1 MRYIRRRNW
10 EIFLARDDQDTAVAD
25 VSKNPANPATSDCLV
40 VIYAEDKGIMGRRYL
55 LNSGV
60 LRIGRMPD
68 NELALS
74 DEAVSRRHAR
84 IERGSDGWLLMDV
97 GSRNGTLLNERELVG
112 QAKLQRDDRIRIG
125 STIFKF
131 LSGEDVESLFH
142 EEIYQLSIVD
152 HLTGLHNRR
161 FFDDAIERE
170 FSRARRYRRSFSML
184 MLDIDL
190 FKRVNDQYGHPAGDF
205 VLHGVAALLKAALRG
220 DETVA
225 RYGGEEFGLL
235 LPEAELSVAANVAET
250 LRAAVAA
257 ARFEHQD
264 SSISVSV
271 SIGVATLIGSG
282 RSAGELLARADKKLY
297 EAKRSGRN
305 RVCS

>member
-1 MRYIRRRNW
+1 
-10 EIFLARDDQDTAVAD
+10 
-25 VSKNPANPATSDCLV
+25 LV
-40 VIYAEDKGIMGRRYL
+40 VIYAEDKAVMGRRYV
-55 LNSGV
+55 LNGGV

-68 NELALS
+68 NEVALD

-97 GSRNGTLLNERELVG
+97 GSRNGTLLNERELAG
-112 QAKLQRDDRIRIG
+112 QATLQRDDRIRIG

-161 FFDDAIERE
+161 SFDDLLEKE
-170 FSRARRYRRSFSML
+170 FSRARRYRRAFSVL
-184 MLDIDL
+184 MLDIDW
-190 FKRVNDQYGHPAGDF
+190 FKRVNDRYGHPAGDI
-205 VLHGVAALLKAALRG
+205 VLRG
-220 DETVA
+220 VGAVLEQALQRDETVA

-235 LPEAELSVAANVAET
+235 LPETELSAAAEVGEA

-257 ARFEHQD
+257 TRFEHQ
-264 SSISVSV
+264 SATIAVTVSV
-271 SIGVATLIGSG
+271 GAATLVGSG
-282 RSAGELLARADKKLY
+282 RSPAELLARADQKLY
-297 EAKRSGRN
+297 EAKRAGRN
-305 RVCS
+305 RVCK

>member
-1 MRYIRRRNW
+1 MS
-10 EIFLARDDQDTAVAD
+10 RDDQDTAVAA
-25 VSKNPANPATSDCLV
+25 VSKVPANPAASDCLV
-40 VIYAEDKGIMGRRYL
+40 AIYADDKGVMGRRYL

-68 NELALS
+68 NEIALG

-112 QAKLQRDDRIRIG
+112 QAKLRRDDRIRIG
-125 STIFKF
+125 STIFKY
-131 LSGEDVESLFH
+131 LSGVDVESLFH
-142 EEIYQLSIVD
+142 EEIYQLSIID

-161 FFDDAIERE
+161 FFDDSLERE
-170 FSRARRYRRSFSML
+170 FSRARRYRRALSLL
-184 MLDIDL
+184 MLDIDW
-190 FKRVNDQYGHPAGDF
+190 FKRVNDRHGHPAGDF
-205 VLHGVAALLKAALRG
+205 VLRGVAAVLKQALRR
-220 DETVA
+220 DERTLA

-235 LPEAELSVAANVAET
+235 LPETDLPAAVSVAES

-257 ARFEHQD
+257 ARFQHQGA
-264 SSISVSV
+264 SIAVSASV
-271 SIGVATLIGSG
+271 GVATLIGSG
-282 RSAGELLARADKKLY
+282 RSANELLARADQKLY
-297 EAKRSGRN
+297 EAKRGGRD

>member
-1 MRYIRRRNW
+1 
-10 EIFLARDDQDTAVAD
+10 LARDDQDTAVAD
-25 VSKNPANPATSDCLV
+25 VSKTPANPAASDCLV
-40 VIYAEDKGIMGRRYL
+40 VIYAEDKGVMGRRFL
-55 LNSGV
+55 LDSGV

-68 NELALS
+68 NELALC
-74 DEAVSRRHAR
+74 DDAVSRRHAR

-97 GSRNGTLLNERELVG
+97 GSRNGTLLNDRELVG
-112 QAKLQRDDRIRIG
+112 QAKLRRDDRIRVG

-161 FFDDAIERE
+161 FFDDSLERE

-184 MLDIDL
+184 MLDIDW
-190 FKRVNDQYGHPAGDF
+190 FKRVNDRYGHPAGDF
-205 VLHGVAALLKAALRG
+205 VLQGVASLLKEALRE

-235 LPEAELSVAANVAET
+235 LPETELSVAVNVAEA

-257 ARFEHQD
+257 ARFDHQQVT
-264 SSISVSV
+264 INVTA

-282 RSAGELLARADKKLY
+282 RGAAELLARADKKLY

-305 RVCS
+305 RVCA